1 MAPIS
6 FLNIHKFAKIMGI
19 DDFDEFLYFIRILDD
34 VYLKHAER
42 KQKNAHSNAGQAN
55 IHKGQGRGK

>member
-1 MAPIS
+1 MD
-6 FLNIHKFAKIMGI
+6 I

-42 KQKNAHSNAGQAN
+42 KQKNAHSKAGQAN
-55 IHKGQGRGK
+55 NN